1 MAGSTLMSIGM
12 RAMFANNASLNVTG
26 HNIANANV
34 EGYSRQEVELSTAAG
49 QFTGAGFFGKGVN
62 VVNVK
67 RAHDQF
73 LTMQLAA
80 AKSMASMDESRYMQL
95 SQLENVFP
103 PGDQGLG
110 YAMGD
115 FFASMVDLSNAPGDS
130 SARQAV
136 LARAADVSDRFSN
149 SAARLDM
156 MQDGVRSDMDVSA
169 RTVNA
174 LAARVAE
181 LNEQIAANR
190 GSDQLPNDLMDERD
204 NLINQISS
212 FVNVTTIAAEDGTV
226 GVFMA
231 GGHRLVLGSEAAEL
245 TVRPDALDPSRVG
258 LSISSHGDSL
268 ALSDDLLS
276 GGSMAGL
283 LRFQNNDLVQARNR
297 LGQMAAAFAAKVNE
311 AQAMG
316 IDLGNP
322 PVAGAPLFSIGAP
335 LALPSANNARDGSG
349 ALIGSVSLTVTD
361 ASLLQAS
368 DYSLRPDPNNAG
380 MYELVRLSDGM
391 TRSVANGDE
400 IDGFRI
406 DVGTPEP
413 AAGDRFLLQPVGRA
427 ANGMHR
433 VLDDPNGLAA
443 AYPVQASMGVDN
455 TGTASID
462 QLRMTDG
469 TVDPEL
475 TATITFSDD
484 TGAYTWE
491 LRDRTTGA
499 LASSGTGTWTAGEPI
514 ELNGFAL
521 DLNGVPATGD
531 TVTVD
536 KTLYPATNNGNAL
549 AMQRMADERFV
560 GRTLDGS
567 GEYLQGATVT
577 DAYANTMAD
586 IGVRV
591 QSARVSANISY
602 ASATQAAQ
610 AQASKSGVNLDEEA
624 ARLIQFQQGYQ
635 AAAKVLQVAQSVFD
649 TMLQIGG

>member
-1 MAGSTLMSIGM
+1 MAGTTLMSIGM
-12 RAMFANNASLNVTG
+12 RAMFANSASLNVTG

-34 EGYSRQEVELSTAAG
+34 EGYSRQEVELATAAG

-95 SQLENVFP
+95 TQLENLFP

-115 FFASMVDLSNAPGDS
+115 FFTSMVDLSNTPGDS

-136 LARAADVSDRFSN
+136 LARAADVSDRFAN
-149 SAARLDM
+149 SAVRLDM
-156 MQDGVRSDMDVSA
+156 MQDGVRSDMEVSA
-169 RTVNA
+169 QTVNA
-174 LAARVAE
+174 LAARVAQ

-190 GSDQLPNDLMDERD
+190 GSNQQPNDLMDERD
-204 NLINQISS
+204 NLINQISGY
-212 FVNVTTIAAEDGTV
+212 VNVTTIAADDGSV

-231 GGHRLVLGSEAAEL
+231 GGHRLVLGSESAEM
-245 TVRPDALDPSRVG
+245 TVRPDPMDPSRVG
-258 LSISSHGDSL
+258 LSITSHGDTL

-276 GGSMAGL
+276 GGTMAGL
-283 LRFQNNDLVQARNR
+283 LRFQNQDLVQARNQ

-316 IDLGNP
+316 VDLGGN
-322 PVAGAPLFSIGAP
+322 AGAALFNIGPP

-349 ALIGSVSLTVTD
+349 ALIGTVNLTVTD

-380 MYELVRLSDGM
+380 MYELVRLSDGL

-400 IDGFRI
+400 VDGFRI
-406 DVGTPEP
+406 DVGTPAP
-413 AAGDRFLLQPVGRA
+413 AATDTFLLQPVGRA
-427 ANGMHR
+427 ANGMSR
-433 VLDDPNGLAA
+433 ALDDANGLAA
-443 AYPVQASMGVDN
+443 AYPVQASLGVDN
-455 TGTASID
+455 TGTATVD
-462 QLRMTDG
+462 LLRMTDG

-491 LRDRTTGA
+491 LRDRTSGA
-499 LASSGTGTWTAGEPI
+499 LASSGTGTWTAGQPI

-602 ASATQAAQ
+602 ASASQAAQ
-610 AQASKSGVNLDEEA
+610 AQASRSGVNLDEEA